1 MAKMKRLATD
11 LAEFAEEIQDVL
23 DRTEDTMPIAFNLLS
38 CNDVTDNTKRDI
50 FRNFTN
56 DEELISLVLVT
67 LDLKSQ
73 NNT

>member
-1 MAKMKRLATD
+1 MGKMKRLATD
-11 LAEFAEEIQDVL
+11 LAEYADEIQDIL
-23 DRTEDTMPIAFNLLS
+23 DRAKEATPIAFNLLS
-38 CNDVTDNTKRDI
+38 CDDLTDNAKREF

-56 DEELISLVLVT
+56 DEELIGLVLIT